1 MNLSDLF
8 TGGNT
13 TLASIL
19 WPLVLGVILA
29 ACAVFFNK
37 QTVGKFVKKLFD
49 EQAISEESAKSL
61 AELGF
66 ENNRLVKFALRPDST
81 LRKVVRALPAHDEEG
96 HPLPD
101 RFYIPDEC
109 AYRAEVTYNP
119 DGSSLLTIVI
129 AIVMFIAAAMILMA
143 VLPDLLDMIGGAFT
157 SGTN

>member
-1 MNLSDLF
+1 MNLSELF

-66 ENNRLVKFALRPDST
+66 EHSRLVKFALRPDST
-81 LRKVVRALPAHDEEG
+81 LRKVVRAVPASNEEG
-96 HPLPD
+96 QPLPD

-129 AIVMFIAAAMILMA
+129 AIIMFIAAAMILMA
-143 VLPDLLDMIGGAFT
+143 VLPKLLDMLGGAFT
-157 SGTN
+157 SGIN

>member
-1 MNLSDLF
+1 MNLSDLL

-19 WPLVLGVILA
+19 WPLVAGVILA

-49 EQAISEESAKSL
+49 EQAVSEESAKSL

-66 ENNRLVKFALRPDST
+66 EKNSLVKFALRSGST
-81 LRKVVRALPAHDEEG
+81 LRKVIHVAPIDSEDNAAAERY
-96 HPLPD
+96 
-101 RFYIPDEC
+101 YIPDEC

-119 DGSSLLTIVI
+119 DGSSILTIVI
-129 AIVMFIAAAMILMA
+129 AIVMFIAVAMILMA
-143 VLPDLLDMIGGAFT
+143 VIPHFIQMA
-157 SGTN
+157 SHAA